1 MWKILEFQNITNL
14 ERKNYRCS
22 IALKMLTVSV
32 CENNRSAWPKIKRPS
47 HLRRFDTFIA
57 MTNANPGIYDG
68 LVRCAGMHEMDVGF
82 SFAGC
87 FRQTLAGVY
96 SFDDANTLQRWH
108 SLQFGGSCTTTG
120 IQRAFLEANGIC
132 TNSRM
137 NRKKIEYITNLLFIM

>member
-1 MWKILEFQNITNL
+1 MNCKRLEFRNITNL
-14 ERKNYRCS
+14 ERKSYRS
-22 IALKMLTVSV
+22 FIALKMLTISIH
-32 CENNRSAWPKIKRPS
+32 ENNRSAWPKIKRPPS

-57 MTNANPGIYDG
+57 MTNANTGIYDG
-68 LVRCAGMHEMDVGF
+68 LMRCAGMHEMDVGF

-96 SFDDANTLQRWH
+96 SFDDANTLQCRH

-120 IQRAFLEANGIC
+120 IRRAFLEANGIC

-137 NRKKIEYITNLLFIM
+137 NRRK